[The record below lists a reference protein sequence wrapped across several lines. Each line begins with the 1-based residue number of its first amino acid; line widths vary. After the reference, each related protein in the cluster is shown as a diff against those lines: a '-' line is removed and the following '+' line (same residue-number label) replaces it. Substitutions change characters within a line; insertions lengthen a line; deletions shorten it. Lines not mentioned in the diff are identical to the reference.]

1 MAGTKPTEI
10 ILGSGYVYAVE
21 CTSSKEVPED
31 ATFETD
37 ANLIGLIQG
46 GTTFIYTPTY
56 YTAKDDM
63 EIATKTVLTAEEAH
77 LKGNLVTVQDKD
89 PFSKLCSTAQVIDG
103 KDGKKT
109 IKIGGIANF
118 NDKTYVVRFVHQDGK
133 HRITLIGVN
142 QAEISISYIK
152 DKETVIAF
160 DYLAQ
165 SMDNTGVKAIYE
177 DTTGVAAAANTA
189 ANEGG

>member
-1 MAGTKPTEI
+1 MADNKKPTEI
-10 ILGSGYVYAVE
+10 ILGSGFIYAVE
-21 CTSSKEVPED
+21 CANNEIPED
-31 ATFETD
+31 ATFEVD
-37 ANLIGLIQG
+37 ANIVGLIQG
-46 GTTFIYTPTY
+46 GATFVYTPTY

-89 PFSKLCSTAQVIDG
+89 PFSKLCSTAQVSENQ
-103 KDGKKT
+103 GKKT

-118 NDKTYVVRFVHQDGK
+118 NNKTYVVRFVHQDKK

-142 QAEISISYIK
+142 QAEISISYTK

-165 SMDNTGVKAIYE
+165 SMDDTGVKAIYE

>member
-1 MAGTKPTEI
+1 MADTKPTEI

-21 CTSSKEVPED
+21 CTSSKEIPED

-46 GTTFIYTPTY
+46 GATFTYTPTY

-77 LKGNLVTVQDKD
+77 LKGNLITVQGND
-89 PFSKLCSTAQVIDG
+89 PFSKLCSTAQVSESQS
-103 KDGKKT
+103 KKT
-109 IKIGGIANF
+109 IKIGGISNYSG
-118 NDKTYVVRFVHQDGK
+118 KTYVVRFVHQDGK

-142 QAEISISYIK
+142 QAEISISYTK

-165 SMDNTGVKAIYE
+165 SMDDTGVKAIYE
-177 DTTGVAAAANTA
+177 DTTSVAAAANTA

>member
-10 ILGSGYVYAVE
+10 ILGSGYVYAAE

-46 GTTFIYTPTY
+46 GATFVYTPTY

-89 PFSKLCSTAQVIDG
+89 PFSKLCSTAQVSENQ
-103 KDGKKT
+103 GKKT

-118 NDKTYVVRFVHQDGK
+118 NNKTYVVRFVHQDKK

-142 QAEISISYIK
+142 QAEISISYTK

-165 SMDNTGVKAIYE
+165 SMDDTGVKAIYE